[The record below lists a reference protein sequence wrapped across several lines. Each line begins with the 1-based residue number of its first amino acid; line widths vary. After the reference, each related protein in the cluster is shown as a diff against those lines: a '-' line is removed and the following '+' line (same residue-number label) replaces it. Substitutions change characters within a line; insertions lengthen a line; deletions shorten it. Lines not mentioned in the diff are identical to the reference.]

1 MYTLVSLIARVHVY
15 MWKVCGALTDD
26 DDDDY
31 DDAAGW
37 SGPTDNAT
45 ISVQRGTRSRCI
57 LHTREIRCLF
67 FPSLFPSVLVPVSL
81 ITIFLSLC
89 VFKLSIVT
97 V

>member
-1 MYTLVSLIARVHVY
+1 

-26 DDDDY
+26 DDDYDNDDYYDDY

-67 FPSLFPSVLVPVSL
+67 FPSLFPSVLISVSL
-81 ITIFLSLC
+81 ITVFLFLC
-89 VFKLSIVT
+89 F
-97 V
+97 